1 MKAIYGLAFSIFS
14 GVCSIWREK
23 YGLHDPTMPSR
34 ASIDSRVKNGNR
46 ILSLLHMITFLS
58 GALSSFN
65 EEKNMITISSLS
77 LIGSQIMLQFILM
90 ILSEFYVQ
98 YDSQLSNKEKFKE
111 DINKLIKQSDIQHK
125 KNNDLYLEIESLRNQ
140 LSEKAEKIQKLETQF
155 RDIKHTNILLYARL
169 ERISKNEK
177 EKKNILTELFNKIEE
192 NKTLVSEGDYIT
204 MCNLLK
210 NLYE

>member
-1 MKAIYGLAFSIFS
+1 
-14 GVCSIWREK
+14 
-23 YGLHDPTMPSR
+23 MPSR

-111 DINKLIKQSDIQHK
+111 DIKNLIKQSDIQHK
-125 KNNDLYLEIESLRNQ
+125 KNNDLYLEIGILRYQ